1 MKPRFEQASKEVYDL
16 LKAAQNLESR
26 IAKKE
31 GSMPDYT
38 SQPEGATV
46 GYARFEAQPSGVPNA
61 YYNTNNV
68 LLNDVQDVANKG
80 AISENSDVLTRESP
94 YYPTAFSTTGALEN
108 FKGGDGP
115 TLSELKKSIDRLAS
129 RLN

>member
-1 MKPRFEQASKEVYDL
+1 MRPRFELANDQAYEL
-16 LKAAQNLESR
+16 LKAAKDLEAR

-38 SQPEGATV
+38 SQIEGSDV
-46 GYARFEAQPSGVPNA
+46 GHYRFETAVGQVPNA
-61 YYNTNNV
+61 FYYTNNAV
-68 LLNDVQDVANKG
+68 PNVEDIANKG

-115 TLSELKKSIDRLAS
+115 TMTDVKKSLDRLSS